1 MKFGSPKKKLAQF
14 KRPFI
19 PDFMPVRTF
28 ISLAFVLV
36 TLAVSADSSGTE
48 LSNKPRLFLEL
59 AQAREAG
66 SHPRG
71 GSKSTRKEETLP
83 TRFDTLTELLG
94 TNKELFVYGAIAAFG
109 ILMMGLAIGSASSN
123 AKSKTNAQL
132 MLLKQ
137 EKEKAENLAKL
148 KSEFLNQ
155 VSHELRTPLA
165 VIIGYIECIT
175 DGLYGEIESK
185 HHEILQVVAKQS
197 THLKNMIDQILIY
210 SRLEAGKQP
219 LRIEELQLTKVINDL
234 KDTFEFLCRQKGIE
248 LRWELPRDPL
258 PIRSDATRL
267 KEVVS
272 NLLQNAVKYTDRGTI
287 TVRVGKHPST
297 DSATVE
303 VQDTGMGISE
313 QHLMNIFEPFM
324 QVHKTSTEN
333 ARGGIGLGLSIVK
346 KHLEQIGGTVTVES
360 ELGKGSNFLIVLP
373 RNYDKQKSRKHWL
386 MGLLK
391 SRPAK
396 LQGVSAALAHTEAK
410 EQKTINT
417 RQAVG

>member
-1 MKFGSPKKKLAQF
+1 MSLRSVALL
-14 KRPFI
+14 I
-19 PDFMPVRTF
+19 P
-28 ISLAFVLV
+28 FVL
-36 TLAVSADSSGTE
+36 TLVVGAWIIFEPVQGIIAGDLKRAGGRESIGVKQ
-48 LSNKPRLFLEL
+48 LSTKTSQVPQDIL
-59 AQAREAG
+59 
-66 SHPRG
+66 
-71 GSKSTRKEETLP
+71 SKLTNYSTTFKS
-83 TRFDTLTELLG
+83 
-94 TNKELFVYGAIAAFG
+94 NKELFLYGSIAVFG
-109 ILMMGLAIGSASSN
+109 ILIMGLAIVG
-123 AKSKTNAQL
+123 AKSAPKHATASAL
-132 MLLKQ
+132 EVLKQ
-137 EKEKAENLAKL
+137 EKERAEHVARL

-258 PIRSDATRL
+258 SIRSDATRL

-272 NLLQNAVKYTDRGTI
+272 NLLQNAVKYTDRGAI

-303 VQDTGMGISE
+303 VQ
-313 QHLMNIFEPFM
+313 
-324 QVHKTSTEN
+324 
-333 ARGGIGLGLSIVK
+333 
-346 KHLEQIGGTVTVES
+346 
-360 ELGKGSNFLIVLP
+360 
-373 RNYDKQKSRKHWL
+373 
-386 MGLLK
+386 
-391 SRPAK
+391 
-396 LQGVSAALAHTEAK
+396 
-410 EQKTINT
+410 
-417 RQAVG
+417 